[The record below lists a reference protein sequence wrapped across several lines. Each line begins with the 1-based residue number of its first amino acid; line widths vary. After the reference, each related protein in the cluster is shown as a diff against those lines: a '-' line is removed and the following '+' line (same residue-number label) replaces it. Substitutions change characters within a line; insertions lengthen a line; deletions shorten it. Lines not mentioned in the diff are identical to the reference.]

1 MLASLCRKRSLLA
14 GQITLI
20 LMAIFGW
27 IGGCTTV
34 SDGIQ
39 DNADGREFRAEFC
52 DSVLTFIRAPL
63 DSEGLR
69 RAWFLPFGTSDEWID
84 FYAPMTGNPPDD
96 AASAFYEQR
105 VGQLTHY
112 ATKPGFASAIAKCLT
127 ADEGFSRRSYILSN
141 DQMRG
146 SFKDKRLGRRIEI
159 YAVEQ
164 VAGILVADSTR
175 KGDLEEVLLYESV
188 YNVDE

>member
-1 MLASLCRKRSLLA
+1 MRRVHRASV
-14 GQITLI
+14 GQITLFF
-20 LMAIFGW
+20 MAIFGW

-39 DNADGREFRAEFC
+39 KNADGREFRAEFC
-52 DSVLTFIRAPL
+52 DSVLTFVRAPL

-69 RAWFLPFGTSDEWID
+69 RAWFLPFGMSDEWID
-84 FYAPMTGNPPDD
+84 FYAPMAGNPHDD

-127 ADEGFSRRSYILSN
+127 AGEGFSRDSYFLSS

-146 SFKDKRLGRRIEI
+146 SFRDKKLGRRIEI
-159 YAVEQ
+159 YAADQ

-175 KGDLEEVLLYESV
+175 TGDLEEALRYESV
-188 YNVDE
+188 YNIDE